1 MEAVAASV
9 IEYGVAFRARAGESD
24 CGDVHAVIARR
35 DGVLVAAVD
44 GLGHGKEAAVAAA
57 TARCCLRAHAQEP
70 VLALLER
77 CHQSLRPT
85 RGAVM
90 SVASI
95 DASTRS
101 MTWVGV
107 GNVQGVL
114 LRRTDGEREHGLLLR
129 SGVVGAR
136 HLPLLRAEVLRVS
149 AGDTLVFATDGI
161 EGDFSRELVS
171 KQPPQRAAD
180 SILAQYGKTTD
191 DALVLVVRYVGN
203 PGTRRRRSAHL
214 RDRRSRSDGGGR
226 DVAGTARSR

>member
-1 MEAVAASV
+1 M
-9 IEYGVAFRARAGESD
+9 IEYGVAFRARAGESG

-35 DGVLVAAVD
+35 NGVLVAAVD
-44 GLGHGKEAAVAAA
+44 GLGHGKDAAVAAS
-57 TARCCLRAHAQEP
+57 TAGCCLRAHAQEP
-70 VLALLER
+70 ILALLEH
-77 CHQSLRPT
+77 CHQALRST

-114 LRRTDGEREHGLLLR
+114 LRRTSDGAREHGLLLR
-129 SGVVGAR
+129 SGVIGAR
-136 HLPLLRAEVLRVS
+136 RLPLLRAEVLRLS

-161 EGDFSRELVS
+161 ESDFSRELVL

-180 SILAQYGKTTD
+180 SILSQYGKAID

-203 PGTRRRRSAHL
+203 PITRRRRSAHL
-214 RDRRSRSDGGGR
+214 RGRRSHSGGGGR
-226 DVAGTARSR
+226 DVAGTARPR